1 MIEAIQSMRPGV
13 PGRAA
18 RVGVLCCAILGAV
31 LAARADYL
39 YWTLDFD
46 SDQVLEEP
54 SNQGTLPKTNPTGNN
69 TAYVWLTAYD
79 FSKTPDQEG
88 YRTVISTAVYKDE
101 NDAITY
107 SVTGQHLDAT
117 GNPSG
122 GGGLGARYVDG
133 TTDYYGSRTVWNIV
147 DLSQFDSSVKFA
159 VEIGATEYG
168 AVDYFSTMYTAAEL
182 AEHGWTKTD
191 IDTMI
196 APWNPGAA
204 GSWTAPEPS
213 SGLLLLMG
221 GALLALRR
229 RRVGKETA

>member
-46 SDQVLEEP
+46 NATGEAEEAL
-54 SNQGTLPKTNPTGNN
+54 LPKKNPTGNN
-69 TAYVWLTAYD
+69 QTKAWLTVYD
-79 FSKTPDQEG
+79 FRKGVGEDG
-88 YRTVISTAVYKDE
+88 YRTVISTAIDP
-101 NDAITY
+101 DTGLPTTPY
-107 SVTGQHLDAT
+107 SQLMGVGEGNVAT
-117 GNPSG
+117 LGN
-122 GGGLGARYVDG
+122 GGGLRVVDG
-133 TTDYYGSRTVWNIV
+133 DRDQVGVWNV
-147 DLSQFDSSVKFA
+147 VNLGDYADSSLKFA
-159 VEIGATEYG
+159 VEIGAEFG
-168 AVDYFSTMYTAAEL
+168 QVEYFSQFYTAAQLREM
-182 AEHGWTKTD
+182 GWTGED
-191 IDTMI
+191 IDSMDLV
-196 APWNPGAA
+196 WNPGAA

-229 RRVGKETA
+229 RRVGKETAK